1 MELFPNFFSFNSRP
15 HKEVDFSVNI
25 KQSGQR
31 LFQFTTSQGGR
42 PHPVLSCK
50 NMSIFQFT
58 TSQGGRLDFLRGCCA
73 VAHDF
78 QFTTSQ
84 GGRRHR
90 TQVLA
95 LLQSFNSR
103 PHKEVDDNSEDV
115 EEDEPL
121 SIHDLTRRSTTLT
134 SSPLDKYLASQF
146 TTSQGGR
153 PRTQTFFLFH
163 NPFQFT
169 TSQGG
174 RRCDHNTLR
183 SSSVFQFTNSQ
194 GG

>member
-31 LFQFTTSQGGR
+31 L
-42 PHPVLSCK
+42 
-50 NMSIFQFT
+50 
-58 TSQGGRLDFLRGCCA
+58 
-73 VAHDF
+73 F

-134 SSPLDKYLASQF
+134 SSPLDKYLAFQF

-183 SSSVFQFTNSQ
+183 SSSVFQFTTSQ
-194 GG
+194 GGRQG